1 MTLDELVL
9 HDFGAYGGHQSV
21 ALTPVDP
28 ARPIVLFGGMNGGG
42 KTTLLDAIQLCLY
55 GTFAKTSN
63 RGGLSYPS
71 YLERSIHRAPGVT
84 DAAVELAFSQN
95 VAGSL
100 HSFRLHRSWRKT
112 PSGTRENLELLR
124 NGEPD
129 DLATEHWS
137 EQVEQFMPARIAQLF
152 LFDGEKIEGYADFE
166 GTSTLIATA
175 IQNLLGLDIVE
186 QLMTDLKTM
195 ERRKRSVEAPTPDDV
210 ELDGLK
216 SRIEETE
223 NERQEAKRSCAAQA
237 NELDRRRREL
247 AELNDE
253 FRRRGGILFERRSA
267 IAQDHAAA
275 TREIAELRAELRE
288 IAAGTAPLGML
299 GPLMA
304 AVRVRDGIERTRQDE
319 TVVRS
324 AIERE
329 HVFFASMIED
339 LPVRTRSRIETALA
353 ARRVD
358 LGGGSTLAI
367 PGTILSEQTRSQL
380 QHLIDTGFEEERI
393 RIQTVRSKLSIA
405 LQRLTFSENE
415 LAGVPSDEAIAEL
428 LSRRAEAQVAVA
440 EAERLDRRLAD
451 DAAAADGRIDA
462 LRRKEDALLEK
473 SVRRDFDRQDTRR
486 ILDHSQRARQTL
498 AKFRNAVVAKHIV
511 NIESLIL
518 ASFRQLVGKVNLVA
532 GVRIDPMT
540 FALELSGSDGRLLT
554 PERLSAGER
563 QILAVSILWGLAKA
577 SGRPL
582 PTVIDTPLGRLD
594 SVHRRHLVE
603 RYFPVASH
611 QVLLLST
618 DQEIVDANLHGLSEH
633 VGRSYRLAHRH
644 GTGRTV
650 IEPGYFEAAA

>member
-223 NERQEAKRSCAAQA
+223 NERQEAKRACAAQA
-237 NELDRRRREL
+237 NELDRRRR
-247 AELNDE
+247 
-253 FRRRGGILFERRSA
+253 
-267 IAQDHAAA
+267 
-275 TREIAELRAELRE
+275 
-288 IAAGTAPLGML
+288 
-299 GPLMA
+299 
-304 AVRVRDGIERTRQDE
+304 
-319 TVVRS
+319 
-324 AIERE
+324 
-329 HVFFASMIED
+329 
-339 LPVRTRSRIETALA
+339 
-353 ARRVD
+353 
-358 LGGGSTLAI
+358 
-367 PGTILSEQTRSQL
+367 
-380 QHLIDTGFEEERI
+380 
-393 RIQTVRSKLSIA
+393 
-405 LQRLTFSENE
+405 
-415 LAGVPSDEAIAEL
+415 
-428 LSRRAEAQVAVA
+428 
-440 EAERLDRRLAD
+440 
-451 DAAAADGRIDA
+451 
-462 LRRKEDALLEK
+462 
-473 SVRRDFDRQDTRR
+473 
-486 ILDHSQRARQTL
+486 
-498 AKFRNAVVAKHIV
+498 
-511 NIESLIL
+511 
-518 ASFRQLVGKVNLVA
+518 
-532 GVRIDPMT
+532 
-540 FALELSGSDGRLLT
+540 
-554 PERLSAGER
+554 
-563 QILAVSILWGLAKA
+563 
-577 SGRPL
+577 
-582 PTVIDTPLGRLD
+582 
-594 SVHRRHLVE
+594 
-603 RYFPVASH
+603 
-611 QVLLLST
+611 
-618 DQEIVDANLHGLSEH
+618 
-633 VGRSYRLAHRH
+633 
-644 GTGRTV
+644 
-650 IEPGYFEAAA
+650 

>member
-100 HSFRLHRSWRKT
+100 HAFRLHRSWRKT

-195 ERRKRSVEAPTPDDV
+195 ERRKRSIEAPTPDDV
-210 ELDGLK
+210 ELDALK
-216 SRIEETE
+216 SRVEEAE
-223 NERQEAKRSCAAQA
+223 AERQEAKRACAAQA
-237 NELDRRRREL
+237 NELDRRRRDL
-247 AELNDE
+247 AELDDE
-253 FRRRGGILFERRSA
+253 FRRRGGVLFERRSA

-288 IAAGTAPLGML
+288 IAAGTSPLGML

-329 HVFFASMIED
+329 HSFFASMIED
-339 LPVRTRSRIETALA
+339 LPSRTRSRLETALV
-353 ARRVD
+353 ARRMEVA
-358 LGGGSTLAI
+358 GGGTPAL
-367 PGTILSEQTRSQL
+367 PEMILSEQTRSQL
-380 QHLIDTGFEEERI
+380 QHLIDVGFEDERV
-393 RIQTVRSKLSIA
+393 RIQTVRSKLGTA
-405 LQRLTFSENE
+405 LQRLALAENE

-451 DAAAADGRIDA
+451 DAASADARIDA
-462 LRRKEDALLEK
+462 LRRKEDALVEK

-511 NIESLIL
+511 NIESLIF
-518 ASFRQLVGKVNLVA
+518 ASFRQLVGKSDLVA
-532 GVRIDPMT
+532 GVRIDPVT

-618 DQEIVDANLHGLSEH
+618 DQEIVDANLHGLGEH
-633 VGRSYRLAHRH
+633 VGRSYRLAHRS

>member
-9 HDFGAYGGHQSV
+9 HDFGAYGGRQSMV
-21 ALTPVDP
+21 LTPVSP
-28 ARPIVLFGGMNGGG
+28 SQPIILFGGMNGGG

-63 RGGLSYPS
+63 RSGLSYPN
-71 YLERSIHRAPGVT
+71 YLERSIHRAPGVS

-100 HSFRLHRSWRKT
+100 HSFRLHRSWRRT

-186 QLMTDLKTM
+186 QLVTDLKTM
-195 ERRKRSVEAPTPDDV
+195 ERRKRSLEAPVPEDD
-210 ELDGLK
+210 EINAIKG
-216 SRIEETE
+216 RIDEFEI
-223 NERQEAKRSCAAQA
+223 ERQDANRARAAHI
-237 NELDRRRREL
+237 NEVDRRRREL
-247 AELNDE
+247 VELDTE
-253 FRRRGGILFERRSA
+253 FRRRGGVLFERRAAITVEHASA
-267 IAQDHAAA
+267 
-275 TREIAELRAELRE
+275 TLEIAELRAELRD
-288 IAAGTAPLGML
+288 ISAGNAPLGML
-299 GPLMA
+299 ETLLASVRARDA
-304 AVRVRDGIERTRQDE
+304 AARDRHGDILVHT
-319 TVVRS
+319 

-329 HVFFASMIED
+329 HEIFLTIVGD
-339 LPVRTRSRIETALA
+339 LAPRSKAKVEEALSRRRSELVGGDAEVKPPVL
-353 ARRVD
+353 
-358 LGGGSTLAI
+358 
-367 PGTILSEQTRSQL
+367 LSEQTRSQIE
-380 QHLIDTGFEEERI
+380 HLLGSG
-393 RIQTVRSKLSIA
+393 IQDNESRMQAVRTKLSAA
-405 LQRLTFSENE
+405 LQRLGNAENE
-415 LAGVPSDEAIAEL
+415 LAGVPSDEAIADL
-428 LSRRAEAQVAVA
+428 LARRSEAQAALA
-440 EAERLDRRLAD
+440 EAERSERKLAEASSALDARV
-451 DAAAADGRIDA
+451 DA
-462 LRRKEDALLEK
+462 LRHKEEALLEK
-473 SVRRDFDRQDTRR
+473 SVRRHFEQQDTRR
-486 ILDHSQRARQTL
+486 ILTHSQRARDTL
-498 AKFRNAVVAKHIV
+498 ARFRDAIVVKHIA
-511 NIESLIL
+511 NIERLIL
-518 ASFRQLVGKVNLVA
+518 ESFRQLVGKGDLIA
-532 GVRIDPMT
+532 SVRIDPLT
-540 FALELSGSDGRLLT
+540 FALELSGNDGRTLT

-618 DQEIVDANLHGLSEH
+618 DQEIVDANLQGLSAY
-633 VGRSYRLAHRH
+633 VGRSYRLAHQH
-644 GTGRTV
+644 GSGRTV
-650 IEPGYFEAAA
+650 IEPGYFEIAA